1 MACAIIGLVLTV
13 IQANHGAG
21 KHRGDVQPDDY
32 AYGMLINF
40 INQPI
45 YLFGI
50 CFAKLA
56 VGAALIRIAS
66 RRSYR
71 CSILGVMGFMLIYTI
86 ACFFVSF
93 MSFALALTQH

>member
-1 MACAIIGLVLTV
+1 MACAIVGLVLTV

-21 KHRGDVQPDDY
+21 KHRGDVQADDY
-32 AYGMLINF
+32 AYGMLVNF
-40 INQPI
+40 ISQPV

-56 VGAALIRIAS
+56 VGATLIRIAPK
-66 RRSYR
+66 RSYR
-71 CSILGVMGFMLIYTI
+71 YSIQGVMGFMLIYTI

-93 MSFALALTQH
+93 ISSAPALTQH